1 MPCPRIR
8 PVGTASTP
16 TQARHARRVRLRVS
30 IGETTSVVART
41 CRVGGPL
48 CECVHVAGRNT
59 QPPVTRLR
67 GRDTEQRALSDAL
80 DDARSRRGAS
90 LLLSGGPGRGK
101 TALLEHLSGSAGGF
115 TVLRADGVADEA
127 GLPLAGLQRLLRP
140 LTEETE
146 RLPEPRRGLL
156 RDALTRGAVADAD
169 RLALYTGLV
178 ELLSRAAADRPLLLC
193 VDDADRLDAPSL
205 DALAFVA
212 RRLAGTPVA
221 AVLTARE
228 GRGKPAGA
236 RVPEADAEPPPDAL
250 VPGVTELPLAPL
262 EERAVHDILTDRA
275 PVTPATAVRS
285 ALVRAAHGNP
295 AAVLGLL
302 RGLSRAQLLG
312 EEPLPDPPRLPGR
325 LRAGFLAP
333 YRDLPERTRHLLL
346 LAALGD
352 EPRVH
357 RLLEACEDPGPNATG
372 PGPTVTDLEPA
383 EERGLV
389 RVEGDTVVFTDPLT
403 REAIAQDAPAGRLRA
418 AHRALARACDPALSP
433 AEFVRHT
440 ASGADAPDA
449 GLAEAATAAA
459 RRVKRI
465 EGRLAA
471 SHAYERAADLCP
483 DPDER
488 ACRLNTASYEAYMAG
503 SSARATRL
511 LARARPLAV
520 TDRRRATSDLIDAQI
535 AMRGENA
542 MDVAE
547 RLLTVGREL
556 IPHDR
561 FLALRALVRSAD
573 AASLAGDAVRHG
585 RAAELALPLVRPDD
599 PAPMRMV
606 ASFLEGCAVSFRGD
620 YPGSTPL
627 LREATGLA
635 AIAKPSELVWAGISG
650 LRLGD
655 APFVRSVTSRAV
667 EVGRLRGERATL
679 PAALGFLVFS
689 EFWSGRFPSAAGTA
703 LTGLRISRE
712 TGQTVWATQ
721 HLASLAMIAAI
732 QGDVDTCRIRARA
745 VAAQAGENS
754 LGLAA
759 ALSAWALAVLELSRG
774 NAAEAFFRLRAL
786 VHAAPG
792 HGHPTMRLLTAPHFV
807 EAATRM
813 GETEWAR
820 TSLAG
825 YRRWAESVGSPS
837 TLALAARGSGL
848 LAAGD
853 EACDHFENALALHRV
868 GGDDDVE
875 HARTQLLFGAHLR
888 RARLPGRAR
897 EHLYN
902 ALESFERF
910 GARLWVRQTR
920 AELRAI
926 GTAERGPDPVSTSE
940 LTAQQQQIA
949 RLVAEGATNRE
960 VAAHMFISPRTVEH
974 HLRGIFRK
982 LNIRS
987 RVDLARLF
995 N

>member
-127 GLPLAGLQRLLRP
+127 DLPLAGLQRLLRP

-146 RLPEPRRGLL
+146 HLPEPRRGLL

-449 GLAEAATAAA
+449 GLAEAATTAA
-459 RRVKRI
+459 RRVKRL

-853 EACDHFENALALHRV
+853 EACDHFENALALHRA

>member
-1 MPCPRIR
+1 MPR
-8 PVGTASTP
+8 PHTRPAPPAGTP
-16 TQARHARRVRLRVS
+16 TPTRPAGYVRLRVS

-41 CRVGGPL
+41 CRDGGPL

-59 QPPVTRLR
+59 HPPVARLR
-67 GRDTEQRALSDAL
+67 GRDTEQRALADAL

-101 TALLEHLSGSAGGF
+101 TALLEHLGGSAGGF
-115 TVLRADGVADEA
+115 TVLRADGIADEA
-127 GLPLAGLQRLLRP
+127 DLPLAGLQRLLRP
-140 LTEETE
+140 LTEEAE
-146 RLPEPRRGLL
+146 RLPGPWRDLL
-156 RDALTRGAVADAD
+156 RDALARGAVADAD

-178 ELLSRAAADRPLLLC
+178 ELLSRAADDRPLLLC

-228 GRGKPAGA
+228 GHGKPAGA
-236 RVPEADAEPPPDAL
+236 RVPETAAEPPPDAL
-250 VPGVTELPLAPL
+250 VPGVTELLLAPL

-275 PVTPATAVRS
+275 PVTPAAAVRS

-325 LRAGFLAP
+325 LRADFLAP
-333 YRDLPERTRHLLL
+333 YRGLPERVQHLLL

-352 EPRVH
+352 APRVH
-357 RLLEACEDPGPNATG
+357 RLLEACEEPGA
-372 PGPTVTDLEPA
+372 TVTDLEPA

-389 RVEGDTVVFTDPLT
+389 RVEGDTVVFADPLT

-418 AHRALARACDPALSP
+418 AHRALARACDPELSP

-440 ASGADAPDA
+440 AAGADAPDTALA
-449 GLAEAATAAA
+449 GAATAAA
-459 RRVKRI
+459 RRVKRV

-471 SHAYERAADLCP
+471 SRAYERAADLCP

-520 TDRRRATSDLIDAQI
+520 SDRRRVTSDLIDAQI

-561 FLALRALVRSAD
+561 SLALRALVRSAD

-667 EVGRLRGERATL
+667 EVGRLRGERATM

-745 VAAQAGENS
+745 VAVQAGENS

-813 GETEWAR
+813 GETEWAH

-853 EACDHFENALALHRV
+853 EACDHFENALALHRAC
-868 GGDDDVE
+868 GDDDVE

>member
-1 MPCPRIR
+1 
-8 PVGTASTP
+8 
-16 TQARHARRVRLRVS
+16 
-30 IGETTSVVART
+30 
-41 CRVGGPL
+41 
-48 CECVHVAGRNT
+48 
-59 QPPVTRLR
+59 
-67 GRDTEQRALSDAL
+67 
-80 DDARSRRGAS
+80 
-90 LLLSGGPGRGK
+90 
-101 TALLEHLSGSAGGF
+101 
-115 TVLRADGVADEA
+115 VLRADGVADEA
-127 GLPLAGLQRLLRP
+127 DLPLAGLQRLLRP
-140 LTEETE
+140 LAEETE
-146 RLPEPRRGLL
+146 RLPELRRGLL

-275 PVTPATAVRS
+275 PVTPASAVRA

-295 AAVLGLL
+295 AAVLGHL

-312 EEPLPDPPRLPGR
+312 EEPLPEPPRLPGR

-333 YRDLPERTRHLLL
+333 YRDLPERTRCLLL

-352 EPRVH
+352 GPRVH
-357 RLLEACEDPGPNATG
+357 RLLEACEEAGPSASG

-389 RVEGDTVVFTDPLT
+389 RVEGDIVVFTDPLT

-418 AHRALARACDPALSP
+418 AHRALARACDPELSP

-459 RRVKRI
+459 RRVKRV

-573 AASLAGDAVRHG
+573 AASLAGDAVRHR

-703 LTGLRISRE
+703 LNGLRVSRE

-825 YRRWAESVGSPS
+825 YRRWAEAVGSPS

-848 LAAGD
+848 LASGD
-853 EACDHFENALALHRV
+853 EACDHFENALALHRAC
-868 GGDDDVE
+868 GDDDVE

>member
-1 MPCPRIR
+1 M
-8 PVGTASTP
+8 
-16 TQARHARRVRLRVS
+16 
-30 IGETTSVVART
+30 VART

-418 AHRALARACDPALSP
+418 AHRALAR
-433 AEFVRHT
+433 
-440 ASGADAPDA
+440 
-449 GLAEAATAAA
+449 
-459 RRVKRI
+459 
-465 EGRLAA
+465 
-471 SHAYERAADLCP
+471 
-483 DPDER
+483 
-488 ACRLNTASYEAYMAG
+488 
-503 SSARATRL
+503 
-511 LARARPLAV
+511 
-520 TDRRRATSDLIDAQI
+520 
-535 AMRGENA
+535 
-542 MDVAE
+542 
-547 RLLTVGREL
+547 
-556 IPHDR
+556 
-561 FLALRALVRSAD
+561 
-573 AASLAGDAVRHG
+573 
-585 RAAELALPLVRPDD
+585 
-599 PAPMRMV
+599 
-606 ASFLEGCAVSFRGD
+606 
-620 YPGSTPL
+620 
-627 LREATGLA
+627 
-635 AIAKPSELVWAGISG
+635 
-650 LRLGD
+650 
-655 APFVRSVTSRAV
+655 
-667 EVGRLRGERATL
+667 
-679 PAALGFLVFS
+679 
-689 EFWSGRFPSAAGTA
+689 
-703 LTGLRISRE
+703 
-712 TGQTVWATQ
+712 
-721 HLASLAMIAAI
+721 
-732 QGDVDTCRIRARA
+732 
-745 VAAQAGENS
+745 
-754 LGLAA
+754 
-759 ALSAWALAVLELSRG
+759 
-774 NAAEAFFRLRAL
+774 
-786 VHAAPG
+786 
-792 HGHPTMRLLTAPHFV
+792 
-807 EAATRM
+807 
-813 GETEWAR
+813 
-820 TSLAG
+820 
-825 YRRWAESVGSPS
+825 
-837 TLALAARGSGL
+837 
-848 LAAGD
+848 
-853 EACDHFENALALHRV
+853 
-868 GGDDDVE
+868 
-875 HARTQLLFGAHLR
+875 
-888 RARLPGRAR
+888 
-897 EHLYN
+897 
-902 ALESFERF
+902 
-910 GARLWVRQTR
+910 
-920 AELRAI
+920 
-926 GTAERGPDPVSTSE
+926 
-940 LTAQQQQIA
+940 
-949 RLVAEGATNRE
+949 
-960 VAAHMFISPRTVEH
+960 
-974 HLRGIFRK
+974 
-982 LNIRS
+982 
-987 RVDLARLF
+987 
-995 N
+995 

>member
-1 MPCPRIR
+1 M
-8 PVGTASTP
+8 
-16 TQARHARRVRLRVS
+16 
-30 IGETTSVVART
+30 
-41 CRVGGPL
+41 
-48 CECVHVAGRNT
+48 AGRNT